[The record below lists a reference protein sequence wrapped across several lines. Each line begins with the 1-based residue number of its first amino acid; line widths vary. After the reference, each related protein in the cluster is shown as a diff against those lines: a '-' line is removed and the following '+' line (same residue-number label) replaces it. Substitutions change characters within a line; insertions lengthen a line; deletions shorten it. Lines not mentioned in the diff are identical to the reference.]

1 MLVVVC
7 GRPCVGKT
15 SVAFALAAFLEAQGK
30 TVIVIN
36 EESLGIKHA
45 DGYKSQ
51 STDWVWLATV
61 TTEASVCLPIRSA
74 KSGSYDPV
82 LVEISGGAQD

>member
-15 SVAFALAAFLEAQGK
+15 AVSQALAAFLEAQGR

-36 EESLGIKHA
+36 EESLGIRHA
-45 DGYKSQ
+45 EGYKS
-51 STDWVWLATV
+51 
-61 TTEASVCLPIRSA
+61 
-74 KSGSYDPV
+74 K
-82 LVEISGGAQD
+82 